1 MSQQLIYDRLKQEY
15 PVSEFTI
22 SGDLWKSCLLASQRY
37 KIDLEKINSDK
48 KNADISLKQSA
59 KLREI
64 EVVKSKKSKL
74 QESVHFLRKHV
85 EAGVINADKN
95 QDLSTLS
102 VATVCLQD
110 AGKKEKTVCE
120 LEQAL

>member
-74 QESVHFLRKHV
+74 EESVHFLRKRV

>member
-1 MSQQLIYDRLKQEY
+1 M
-15 PVSEFTI
+15 
-22 SGDLWKSCLLASQRY
+22 LASQRY

-64 EVVKSKKSKL
+64 EVVKSKL
-74 QESVHFLRKHV
+74 QESVHVLRKHV